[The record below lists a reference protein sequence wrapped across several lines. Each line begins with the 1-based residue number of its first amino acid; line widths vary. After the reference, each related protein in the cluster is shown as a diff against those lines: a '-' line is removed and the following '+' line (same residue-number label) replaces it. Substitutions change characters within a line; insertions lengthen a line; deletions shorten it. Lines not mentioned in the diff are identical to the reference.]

1 MEKEGEFY
9 KHLEKRQTSGKT
21 VSMLHGYA
29 EFKFCA
35 LIYWHL
41 VYRDF

>member
-1 MEKEGEFY
+1 MEKETEY
-9 KHLEKRQTSGKT
+9 RRLEKRQTSGKA
-21 VSMLHGYA
+21 VSVLHAYS

-41 VYRDF
+41 VYGAF